1 MAISASPTKVEF
13 TASIKKRYL
22 LNREDSSKR
31 TYHIVLEVPNIPF
44 SVGDAIAIYPEN
56 PPSEVE
62 ALLKILGDSSLEEK
76 LTKEINLSRVPRELA
91 KEHPNTHAPDLLSFL
106 EQHPYNASQIPKFS
120 PLLPRFYSIASSP
133 KTNPNE
139 IHLTVVTFTH
149 KRGDKEVPGLGSEF
163 LCHRADQTTKLRC
176 YIQPNEK
183 FSLPEDPHTPIIMI
197 GPGTGIAPY
206 RGFMEE
212 RSLTPSKNW
221 LFFGERQEKKDFY
234 YKEDWERYCASSH
247 LKLSTAFSRDQEEKI
262 YVQHRMLEQAGELR
276 DWISR
281 GAVIYVCGD
290 AKQMAKQVTATL
302 AEILGD
308 KEQVKLLRKSDRLIL
323 DVY

>member
-1 MAISASPTKVEF
+1 
-13 TASIKKRYL
+13 
-22 LNREDSSKR
+22 
-31 TYHIVLEVPNIPF
+31 
-44 SVGDAIAIYPEN
+44 
-56 PPSEVE
+56 
-62 ALLKILGDSSLEEK
+62 
-76 LTKEINLSRVPRELA
+76 
-91 KEHPNTHAPDLLSFL
+91 
-106 EQHPYNASQIPKFS
+106 
-120 PLLPRFYSIASSP
+120 
-133 KTNPNE
+133 
-139 IHLTVVTFTH
+139 
-149 KRGDKEVPGLGSEF
+149 
-163 LCHRADQTTKLRC
+163 
-176 YIQPNEK
+176 
-183 FSLPEDPHTPIIMI
+183 MI